1 MRVELTGRHVD
12 ITPALR
18 RLVDRKLARL
28 ERVLNDS
35 ALSAQVVLTD
45 EKRGRRADVTLHA
58 RGEKFLHGDGAVRR
72 LGNLVDP
79 GVRQDRQ
86 AGAEGQREVAGVEAP
101 GREGRAGR
109 GRRARGRPSICR
121 PAAPPPVCA
130 CHASF
135 ARRGRRSSRCRWP
148 TPRARSTRTAT
159 ASSCSGTSRRPRSAC
174 STGATN
180 GELVLV
186 GRGTLTSIADSS
198 ATLDERR
205 PLR

>member
-58 RGEKFLHGDGAVRR
+58 RGEKFLHGDGASAAWETSLAEAFDKIAKQAQKVKGKWQEWRRRGVKGAPAAGQEPVAVTRSPARPRRVRPR
-72 LGNLVDP
+72 MPRIL
-79 GVRQDRQ
+79 RASRQ
-86 AGAEGQREVAGVEAP
+86 AVKPMSVADAAREVEANGDGVVVFRDVETA
-101 GREGRAGR
+101 AISVLY
-109 GRRARGRPSICR
+109 RR
-121 PAAPPPVCA
+121 
-130 CHASF
+130 
-135 ARRGRRSSRCRWP
+135 
-148 TPRARSTRTAT
+148 
-159 ASSCSGTSRRPRSAC
+159 
-174 STGATN
+174 TN

-186 GRGTLTSIADSS
+186 ETET
-198 ATLDERR
+198 
-205 PLR
+205 

>member
-58 RGEKFLHGDGAVRR
+58 RGEKFLHGDGASAAWETSLTQAFDKIAKQAQKVKGKWQEWKRRGVKGATAAEEPGAAPRSPARPRRVRPR
-72 LGNLVDP
+72 MPRIL
-79 GVRQDRQ
+79 RASRQ
-86 AGAEGQREVAGVEAP
+86 AVKPMSVADAAREVEANGEGVVVFRDVETA
-101 GREGRAGR
+101 AISVLY
-109 GRRARGRPSICR
+109 RR
-121 PAAPPPVCA
+121 
-130 CHASF
+130 
-135 ARRGRRSSRCRWP
+135 
-148 TPRARSTRTAT
+148 
-159 ASSCSGTSRRPRSAC
+159 
-174 STGATN
+174 TN

-186 GRGTLTSIADSS
+186 ETEI
-198 ATLDERR
+198 
-205 PLR
+205 